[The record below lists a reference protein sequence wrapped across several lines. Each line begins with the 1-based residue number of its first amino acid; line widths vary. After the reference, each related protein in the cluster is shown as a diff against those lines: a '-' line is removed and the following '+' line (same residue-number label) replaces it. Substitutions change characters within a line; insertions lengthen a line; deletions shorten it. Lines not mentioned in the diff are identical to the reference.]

1 MLLAGILF
9 VFVFLTVLGCVGVAT
24 SYFRSKQKQQIRTM
38 LQNADA
44 ATPERSNS
52 NSVEYIRP
60 ADVDDLLARLLR
72 RFEFMERLDLILEQA
87 GKDWTASKLITIC
100 CIAGCVGALLGLKL
114 RLVSPLISV
123 LLLGSLGASVP
134 LLLILRKRGKA
145 IAAFEE
151 QFPEALDFLSRS
163 MRAGHGFSVAL
174 EMLSTDSPEPLG
186 SAFRR
191 VSNDMQLGSSME
203 VAFTKLILLV
213 PLVDV
218 RFFVSSV
225 LLQQETGGNLGEIL
239 SKLASII
246 RDRFRLKGQVKAAAA
261 HGKITGLVLVL
272 MPAAVVGFMMFISP
286 GYLRQLVNDPTGKI
300 MIYGAL
306 GGQVVGYFVIRK
318 ITNIKV

>member
-1 MLLAGILF
+1 MLLVGVLF
-9 VFVFLTVLGCVGVAT
+9 VFVFLTVLACVGIGT
-24 SYFRSKQKQQIRTM
+24 SYFRSKQKQQIRSM
-38 LQNADA
+38 LQKAEGSA
-44 ATPERSNS
+44 VPERAS
-52 NSVEYIRP
+52 SVEYIRP
-60 ADVDDLLARLLR
+60 ADADDALSRLLG
-72 RFEFMERLDLILEQA
+72 RFEFMDRLDLILEQA
-87 GKDWTASKLITIC
+87 GKNWTATKLITISW
-100 CIAGCVGALLGLKL
+100 ITGGLGALLGAKL
-114 RLVSPLISV
+114 RLVSPVVST
-123 LLLGSLGASVP
+123 LLLGGLGAVLP
-134 LLLILRKRGKA
+134 LLLVLRKRAKT

-191 VSNDMQLGSSME
+191 ISNDMQLGSSLE
-203 VAFTKLILLV
+203 VAFTKLVHLI

-239 SKLASII
+239 SKLAAII

-286 GYLRQLVNDPTGKI
+286 GYLRQLVNDPTGR
-300 MIYGAL
+300 MMVYGAI
-306 GGQVVGYFVIRK
+306 GGQAVGYLVIRK

>member
-1 MLLAGILF
+1 MWLAGILF
-9 VFVFLTVLGCVGVAT
+9 VVVFATILACVAAGT
-24 SYFRSKQKQQIRTM
+24 SYFKSKQKQQIRSM
-38 LQNADA
+38 LQKAEEA
-44 ATPERSNS
+44 APSRA
-52 NSVEYIRP
+52 NSVEFIRP
-60 ADVDDLLARLLR
+60 ADVDDFLARFLR
-72 RFEFMERLDLILEQA
+72 RFAFTDRLDLILEQA
-87 GKDWTASKLITIC
+87 GKDWTGSKLIAISC
-100 CIAGCVGALLGLKL
+100 VAGSLGFLAGLKL
-114 RLVSPLISV
+114 RLVSAPVSAC
-123 LLLGSLGASVP
+123 LLGALAAAIP
-134 LLLILRKRGKA
+134 LLLVLRKRAKS

-174 EMLSTDSPEPLG
+174 EMLFTDSPDPLG

-191 VSNDMQLGSSME
+191 VSNDLQLGSSME
-203 VAFTKLILLV
+203 VAFTKLVTLV

-261 HGKITGLVLVL
+261 HGKITGLVLLL
-272 MPAAVVGFMMFISP
+272 MPLAVVGFMMVSSP
-286 GYLRQLVNDPTGKI
+286 AYLRQLVTDPTGQK
-300 MIYGAL
+300 MLYGA
-306 GGQVVGYFVIRK
+306 VVGQAVGYLVIKK